1 MKKKYK
7 LMKGIMISSI
17 IGGIVLNSLIPQN
30 TKNKNISYYNNS
42 DNKKF
47 EEELNRIEQTD
58 SITFTNKELY
68 DIVASKVDGNLTTE
82 NIKEIKTIV
91 IGERLSNQDLSD
103 LKYLTNLKFLI
114 IKDNDIDATDLQ
126 YNQELIGLKIE
137 RGSIKNTNNLPNS
150 LINIRLS
157 NTNVKDY
164 YLSLPYNLEELNIN
178 RTPINN
184 INAKNKESL
193 KTLKINGDVYFS
205 TECLQDLSNLWYLS
219 IKNCSSLKE
228 PEYLCN
234 IPKLKV
240 LLIDEY
246 ASIWLDKETLNKL
259 PIFPLTKVSLDKKI
273 NELNKIADSLR
284 DDSLSD
290 IELIT
295 KITEYLVNRY
305 CYNKEVSDNT
315 IIGQFTSTIDNV
327 MPITS
332 SLKHDDIICI
342 NYATMFQAIANRLDI
357 ESVLLI
363 NDIHAWNAYNIDGEY
378 QRIDITNI
386 DSYLSKKGITDITT
400 EWISMNSFNPT
411 DYRPLY
417 EGAVYPL
424 EYEDIDTKLGYI
436 KQEDNPKNL
445 FDILENELMNLI
457 YNKMTFNIY
466 AYPEGCIV
474 PTLILIDTF
483 IIYKMILSNRKVN
496 IENKSLKKNKKNNN

>member
-7 LMKGIMISSI
+7 LMKGIIVSSL

-30 TKNKNISYYNNS
+30 TKNISYYNNS
-42 DNKKF
+42 NNKEF
-47 EEELNRIEQTD
+47 EEELNILEQAD

-68 DIVASKVDGNLTTE
+68 DIVAAKVNGNLTTE

-91 IGERLSNQDLSD
+91 IDQRLSNQDFSD
-103 LKYLTNLKFLI
+103 LKYLPNLRFLI
-114 IKDNDIDATDLQ
+114 IKDNDIDSTDLQ

-164 YLSLPYNLEELNIN
+164 YLSLPYNLEELTIN
-178 RTPINN
+178 RTPINS

-193 KTLKINGDVYFS
+193 KSLKINGDVYFS

-219 IKNCSSLKE
+219 IKNCSSLKK

-234 IPKLKV
+234 IPNLKV

-246 ASIWLDKETLNKL
+246 ASIWLDEETLNKL
-259 PIFPLTKVSLDKKI
+259 PIFPLTKVSLNKKI

-305 CYNKEVSDNT
+305 CYNKEVRDNT
-315 IIGQFTSTIDNV
+315 IIGRFTSTIDNV

-332 SLKHDDIICI
+332 SLKNDDVICI
-342 NYATMFQAIANRLDI
+342 NYATLFQAIANRLDI

-378 QRIDITNI
+378 KRIDITNI
-386 DSYLSKKGITDITT
+386 DSYLSKKGITDIST
-400 EWISMNSFNPT
+400 EWISMNSFKST

-417 EGAVYPL
+417 EGVVYPL
-424 EYEDIDTKLGYI
+424 EYESIDTKLGYI

-474 PTLILIDTF
+474 PMLILIDTF
-483 IIYKMILSNRKVN
+483 IIYKMILSNRKIN
-496 IENKSLKKNKKNNN
+496 IETKSLKKNKKNNN

>member
-150 LINIRLS
+150 LINIRLT

-184 INAKNKESL
+184 ISAKNKESL
-193 KTLKINGDVYFS
+193 KSLKINGDVYFS
-205 TECLQDLSNLWYLS
+205 TECLQDLSNLWFLS

-228 PEYLCN
+228 PEYLFN

-273 NELNKIADSLR
+273 NELNKIAESLR

-305 CYNKEVSDNT
+305 CYNKEVRDNT
-315 IIGQFTSTIDNV
+315 IIGRFTSTIDNV

-386 DSYLSKKGITDITT
+386 DSYLSKKGTTDITT

-457 YNKMTFNIY
+457 YNKVTFNIY

-474 PTLILIDTF
+474 PTLMLIDTF

>member
-7 LMKGIMISSI
+7 LMKGIMVSSL

-150 LINIRLS
+150 LINIRLT

-184 INAKNKESL
+184 ISAKNKESL
-193 KTLKINGDVYFS
+193 KSLKINGDVYFS

-219 IKNCSSLKE
+219 IKT
-228 PEYLCN
+228 
-234 IPKLKV
+234 V
-240 LLIDEY
+240 
-246 ASIWLDKETLNKL
+246 
-259 PIFPLTKVSLDKKI
+259 V
-273 NELNKIADSLR
+273 
-284 DDSLSD
+284 
-290 IELIT
+290 
-295 KITEYLVNRY
+295 V
-305 CYNKEVSDNT
+305 
-315 IIGQFTSTIDNV
+315 
-327 MPITS
+327 
-332 SLKHDDIICI
+332 
-342 NYATMFQAIANRLDI
+342 
-357 ESVLLI
+357 
-363 NDIHAWNAYNIDGEY
+363 
-378 QRIDITNI
+378 
-386 DSYLSKKGITDITT
+386 
-400 EWISMNSFNPT
+400 
-411 DYRPLY
+411 
-417 EGAVYPL
+417 
-424 EYEDIDTKLGYI
+424 
-436 KQEDNPKNL
+436 
-445 FDILENELMNLI
+445 
-457 YNKMTFNIY
+457 
-466 AYPEGCIV
+466 
-474 PTLILIDTF
+474 
-483 IIYKMILSNRKVN
+483 
-496 IENKSLKKNKKNNN
+496 